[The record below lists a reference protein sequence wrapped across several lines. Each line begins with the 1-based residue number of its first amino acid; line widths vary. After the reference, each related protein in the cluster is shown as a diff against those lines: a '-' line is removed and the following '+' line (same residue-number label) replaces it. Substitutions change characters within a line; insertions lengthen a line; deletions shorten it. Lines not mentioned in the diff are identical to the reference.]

1 MTSLMTMASKEET
14 RVLGTTATRPV
25 VMIPLVIGFALLTWA
40 GAKVRIPMPFTP
52 VPGTLQT
59 LPVLLSGALLGA
71 RAGLASQTVYLLLG
85 LAGLPVFALPG
96 AGPAYF
102 LGPTGGYL
110 LGFLAAAYV
119 TGRIHGLTRSLGT
132 TGALLAFAAGTA
144 ALYLCGLSWLAAYL
158 GGNTAAAVRAGLAP
172 FAAFDLAKIIVATG
186 IDAAWRR
193 AGPGRTETWKDA
205 TSS

>member
-1 MTSLMTMASKEET
+1 MTTLMTMASKEEA
-14 RVLGTTATRPV
+14 RALGTTATRPA

-40 GAKVRIPMPFTP
+40 GARVRVPVPFTP

-71 RAGLASQTVYLLLG
+71 RAGLASQTTYLLMGLG
-85 LAGLPVFALPG
+85 GLPVFALPG
-96 AGPAYF
+96 AGPAYL

-119 TGRIHGLTRSLGT
+119 TGRVRGLTRSLGA

-144 ALYLCGLSWLAAYL
+144 ALYLCGLSWLTGYL
-158 GGNTAAAVRAGLAP
+158 GGNMSAAVRAGLLP

-193 AGPGRTETWKDA
+193 AGPGRTETWKGV
-205 TSS
+205 TPS